1 MVIKKLC
8 AGLMLLSLGQILGS
22 CSSVSTV
29 VSDYWPHLAGGEPAG
44 MPPRPGEPGYDA
56 FIAHKPP
63 GSDAANSANPANQTN
78 PQAVSSGN
86 SPPANPAVLE
96 GGLY

>member
-1 MVIKKLC
+1 MMTSKLC
-8 AGLMLLSLGQILGS
+8 AGLMLFSLGLILGS

-29 VSDYWPHLAGGEPAG
+29 VSDYWPRWAGGEPAG
-44 MPPRPGEPGYDA
+44 TPPRPGEPGYDQ
-56 FIAHKPP
+56 FIAHKQP
-63 GSDAANSANPANQTN
+63 GSDAANSANPAIQTN
-78 PQAVSSGN
+78 PQAASSGN